1 MDVASSRRTVGVIGF
16 AGDHSSHLDHAE
28 QQRRRGGELDGAESN
43 QIRDQLNQ
51 TGALRNAIAKARD
64 HALLES
70 GVGFLVGECF
80 VKNFVHIFFLLKG
93 LAAVRAVD
101 EVRMER
107 VAFGGAQLAVEIGG
121 E

>member
-1 MDVASSRRTVGVIGF
+1 VLEQWRSGFSRQ
-16 AGDHSSHLDHAE
+16 HSSHLDHAE
-28 QQRRRGGELDGAESN
+28 QERRRGGELDGAEPN
-43 QIRDQLNQ
+43 KICDQLNQ

-64 HALLES
+64 HPLFES
-70 GVGFLVGECF
+70 GVGFLAGECF

-101 EVRMER
+101 EVRMKR
-107 VAFGGAQLAVEIGG
+107 IAFRGAQLAVEIGG